1 METEILKNVLDSL
14 DSLCV
19 VYDLNGNIVYPVDD
33 FERIMLVDNI
43 LKSKDK
49 CDDIIYSGERWYKLK
64 IKPLLIGK
72 NNYKI
77 VILQDITYYKCD
89 EIKNQID
96 VTTKVFNKKA
106 FFEKLNLYLNFV
118 SGKDINFSI
127 FIGDIDYF
135 KNINDSYG
143 HLNGDYILGQI
154 GQIIKENCK
163 YCDFVNG
170 FDLDSMEKDILGR
183 FGGEEFVGILKN
195 INLEE
200 SFYKIENI
208 RRKIEM
214 CKYLLDDNVLNVT
227 MSFGLYGTNGKLIDD
242 TCISNTS
249 KKLIKCADDAL
260 YKSKNS
266 GRNKTT
272 IYK

>member
-154 GQIIKENCK
+154 GQIIKENCN

-208 RRKIEM
+208 RRKIEI

>member
-154 GQIIKENCK
+154 GQIIKENCN

-214 CKYLLDDNVLNVT
+214 CKYLFDDNVLNVT

-242 TCISNTS
+242 TCISSTS

>member
-154 GQIIKENCK
+154 GQIIKENCN

-242 TCISNTS
+242 TCISSTS

>member
-19 VYDLNGNIVYPVDD
+19 VYDLNGNIVYPVGD
-33 FERIMLVDNI
+33 FKKIMLVDNI

-154 GQIIKENCK
+154 GQIIKENCN

-242 TCISNTS
+242 TCISSTS

>member
-154 GQIIKENCK
+154 GQIIKENCN

>member
-1 METEILKNVLDSL
+1 METEILKKVLDSL

-49 CDDIIYSGERWYKLK
+49 CADIIYSGERWYKLK

-154 GQIIKENCK
+154 GQIIKENCN

-242 TCISNTS
+242 TCISSTS

>member
-154 GQIIKENCK
+154 GQIIKENCN

-170 FDLDSMEKDILGR
+170 FDLDSMEKDVLGR

-214 CKYLLDDNVLNVT
+214 CKYLFDDNVLNVT

-242 TCISNTS
+242 TCISSTS

>member
-1 METEILKNVLDSL
+1 METEILKKVLDSL

-19 VYDLNGNIVYPVDD
+19 VYDLNGNIVYPVGD
-33 FERIMLVDNI
+33 FKRIMLVDNI

-49 CDDIIYSGERWYKLK
+49 CDDIIYCDDRWYKLK
-64 IKPLLIGK
+64 IEPLLIGK

-96 VTTKVFNKKA
+96 VTTKIFNKKA

-135 KNINDSYG
+135 KNVNDSYG

-154 GQIIKENCK
+154 GQIIKENCN
-163 YCDFVNG
+163 YCDFANG
-170 FDLDSMEKDILGR
+170 FGLDSMEKDVLGR
-183 FGGEEFVGILKN
+183 FGGEEFVGLLKN

-208 RRKIEM
+208 RREIEM
-214 CKYLLDDNVLNVT
+214 CKYLFDDNVSNVT